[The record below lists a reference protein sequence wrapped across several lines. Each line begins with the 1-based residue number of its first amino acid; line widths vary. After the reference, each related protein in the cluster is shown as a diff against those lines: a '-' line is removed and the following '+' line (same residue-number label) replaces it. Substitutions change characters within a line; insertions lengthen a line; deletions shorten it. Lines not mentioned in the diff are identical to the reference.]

1 MFDHF
6 KWIVFI
12 CLIFPFFVISV
23 IVFLSLFWSTNRID
37 FCDFGRFHFILN
49 RFFVFQFIFQVLC
62 VIKSNYKRTEA
73 MVAVTALRRLS
84 TFNSNVDYAHRDIS
98 TCGPVVLSIR
108 GLCFTR
114 LSYQIIV
121 GVCVFF
127 AVAFLARGFI
137 SAWRTYTERYNCT
150 STTKSKCAVKIRHFG
165 HRQQSNWMNS
175 KIQTTEEKWCTHT
188 HTQKNGHIKNHIL
201 VQSQKSAIKNKQG
214 KKHIWL
220 QKEIDRRESRAVLF
234 AFWISSNREHAHE
247 FILTRATQSRFCWHI
262 ISKMS

>member
-1 MFDHF
+1 MDSFHLFDFSFFRHF
-6 KWIVFI
+6 CH
-12 CLIFPFFVISV
+12 CLS
-23 IVFLSLFWSTNRID
+23 LSLFWSTNRID

-73 MVAVTALRRLS
+73 MVPVTALRRLS

-127 AVAFLARGFI
+127 CCCFFGSRFYFRLTNIHRAIQLYI
-137 SAWRTYTERYNCT
+137 DNEEQMCCEN
-150 STTKSKCAVKIRHFG
+150 STFWTPTAIKLNE
-165 HRQQSNWMNS
+165 QQNTNNRRKMMY
-175 KIQTTEEKWCTHT
+175 T